1 MYQNC
6 KEKELELEL
15 VSHECE
21 NYILHREKIMT
32 QKTENYEIK
41 KLQGKKER
49 LNPKIPAMGMQNAV

>member
-21 NYILHREKIMT
+21 KYSLDNERLRLR
-32 QKTENYEIK
+32 KTENYEIK
-41 KLQGKKER
+41 ELRSKKTR
-49 LNPKIPAMGMQNAV
+49 LNPKITTMGM